1 VKKLKRNTMIT
12 PPPPPGLGD
21 IDDENEEEK
30 KKKRK
35 RKKEDQI
42 IQALPLMNMTTL
54 YVWRIID
61 HGVMFAV

>member
-1 VKKLKRNTMIT
+1 VLTNTKK
-12 PPPPPGLGD
+12 
-21 IDDENEEEK
+21 EV
-30 KKKRK
+30 KKRK